1 MVSHGKKELFLNI
14 ILKISVMYVKNVSLW
29 LFSLYRDGQN
39 ILNTFVLAMFK
50 IRFSSFGVVLEV
62 VYL

>member
-1 MVSHGKKELFLNI
+1 MVSHGKKELFLNT
-14 ILKISVMYVKNVSLW
+14 ILKISVMYVTNVSLW

-39 ILNTFVLAMFK
+39 IINTFVLAMFK

>member
-14 ILKISVMYVKNVSLW
+14 ILKISVMYVTNVSLW